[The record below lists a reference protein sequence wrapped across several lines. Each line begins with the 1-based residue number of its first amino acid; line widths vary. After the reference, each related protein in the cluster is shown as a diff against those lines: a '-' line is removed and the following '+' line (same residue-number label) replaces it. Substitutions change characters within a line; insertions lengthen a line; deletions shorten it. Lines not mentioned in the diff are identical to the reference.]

1 MIKRAGISLLVVAAV
16 LIVGTSATS
25 ASLSSGGRAD
35 DAPDVAGGSSFRADG
50 WIKLCGLSTGCTI
63 DPLPHPWLGRD
74 VYNTTGRR
82 QTVAVDINEGEG
94 VRFWIT
100 VENDG
105 TEADTLQVQGCQ
117 GTSTFEVNRVVLGK
131 RKRPDASATDVTR
144 KYKRGDLTFELE
156 AGDQAV
162 FTLNIVTHDEKG
174 KTYDCLTTIRSQ
186 GDTGSSD
193 VVEAEMTTY

>member
-1 MIKRAGISLLVVAAV
+1 MTRRTMLVIVAVAA
-16 LIVGTSATS
+16 LL
-25 ASLSSGGRAD
+25 LSTPAAAVEGGD
-35 DAPDVAGGSSFRADG
+35 SSFRADG

-144 KYKRGDLTFELE
+144 KYKRGDLTFELD
-156 AGDQAV
+156 AGDQTV

-174 KTYDCLTTIRSQ
+174 KTYDCLTTIRSL

-193 VVEAEMTTY
+193 VVVAEMTTY